1 MTISVISIVGTYL
14 CENKREE
21 EIINVPYQRKS
32 RRDIKRGGDL

>member
-14 CENKREE
+14 CENKRED

-32 RRDIKRGGDL
+32 GKDTKRGGIL